1 VGSAISGRPHSAEEV
16 ELDQISWTKFK
27 KMALQDIKERKSA
40 IVSGDGEMA
49 FIAVVGPKEAMF
61 DQVVAITSLIEAG
74 REHEAWSS

>member
-1 VGSAISGRPHSAEEV
+1 
-16 ELDQISWTKFK
+16 
-27 KMALQDIKERKSA
+27 MALQDIKERKSA